1 MTKRKLFAAILAVVI
16 AGGIYAYSHQ
26 RKDTGKHFTTVTVE
40 KSDIK
45 KQATAVGKIVPAHS
59 VSIKSQI
66 DGIVGKIYVIE
77 GEHVNKGQP
86 LIKVMPN
93 PTPQALTSATTQL
106 MQSQAAF
113 DSAKQTLANLKSL
126 VKQKVIPANYDDYV
140 QAIADVKSKQ
150 ADVRQKTQNLA
161 LIQSGETRIGNE
173 KLTSTIYAPI
183 SGTILDLKVEVG
195 EPIISTESSQSA
207 TEMMSLADMTHIIFK
222 GSVSEHDAARLK
234 PGMAVTMTVAPYP
247 DDVVKATLSKV
258 AIQSETLNS
267 PDNELTSAFDNGFEV
282 EANNLKMATPLNI
295 RSGFSA
301 SAKVTLQEA
310 KDVLVIPE
318 RALRFDH
325 NTPMILIPDDS
336 KRGYHLQKVTLGLSD
351 GINVQVLTGTKLG
364 EKLVDNSLVNDGH
377 E

>member
-1 MTKRKLFAAILAVVI
+1 
-16 AGGIYAYSHQ
+16 
-26 RKDTGKHFTTVTVE
+26 
-40 KSDIK
+40 
-45 KQATAVGKIVPAHS
+45 
-59 VSIKSQI
+59 
-66 DGIVGKIYVIE
+66 
-77 GEHVNKGQP
+77 
-86 LIKVMPN
+86 
-93 PTPQALTSATTQL
+93 
-106 MQSQAAF
+106 
-113 DSAKQTLANLKSL
+113 
-126 VKQKVIPANYDDYV
+126 
-140 QAIADVKSKQ
+140 
-150 ADVRQKTQNLA
+150 
-161 LIQSGETRIGNE
+161 
-173 KLTSTIYAPI
+173 
-183 SGTILDLKVEVG
+183 
-195 EPIISTESSQSA
+195 
-207 TEMMSLADMTHIIFK
+207 MMSLADMTHIIFK

-267 PDNELTSAFDNGFEV
+267 PDDELTSAFDNGFEV
-282 EANNLKMATPLNI
+282 KANNLKMATPLNI

-336 KRGYHLQKVTLGLSD
+336 KRGYHLKKVTLGLSD
-351 GINVQVLTGTKLG
+351 GINVQILMGIKLG